1 MNGWNRKKTQ
11 YLAECIHEHEK
22 ADGVTYDPNGMVSYW
37 NTKYNLVPA
46 EQLPALQNQVSLE
59 LEALRG
65 AETNHVTISNIGA
78 AKFGFDSV
86 IGNHLPNFDPEPVK

>member
-37 NTKYNLVPA
+37 NTKYNLVPLNSC
-46 EQLPALQNQVSLE
+46 QHYKIRYL
-59 LEALRG
+59 
-65 AETNHVTISNIGA
+65 SN
-78 AKFGFDSV
+78 
-86 IGNHLPNFDPEPVK
+86 